1 MYLKLEAHFGFNV
14 DCRYRIRIPFCIVTL
29 SSANL
34 DIVREILISRQSS
47 LVFGPIRVSSLHS
60 PLSPHASGPIRV
72 SSLRCLLMPLVHPH
86 EKPED
91 WCLRKLQAL
100 EPKHFDSCL
109 RNFKALCGDGRK
121 LRWAT
126 VCAGSECPTLW
137 FMGFCRAMRSIALD
151 VPIDHPR
158 ASPHDVITHVFSC
171 EIVPAKQA
179 FICKHFL
186 PCSLFVDLTTLGHD
200 NSWDVL
206 SASLQPVPGQGLD
219 MLQDDGPR

>member
-1 MYLKLEAHFGFNV
+1 
-14 DCRYRIRIPFCIVTL
+14 
-29 SSANL
+29 
-34 DIVREILISRQSS
+34 
-47 LVFGPIRVSSLHS
+47 
-60 PLSPHASGPIRV
+60 
-72 SSLRCLLMPLVHPH
+72 MPLVHPH

-137 FMGFCRAMRSIALD
+137 FMGFCRAMRLIALD
-151 VPIDHPR
+151 VPIDRPR

-179 FICKHFL
+179 FIRKHFL
-186 PCSLFVDLTTLGHD
+186 PCSLFVDVTTLGHD